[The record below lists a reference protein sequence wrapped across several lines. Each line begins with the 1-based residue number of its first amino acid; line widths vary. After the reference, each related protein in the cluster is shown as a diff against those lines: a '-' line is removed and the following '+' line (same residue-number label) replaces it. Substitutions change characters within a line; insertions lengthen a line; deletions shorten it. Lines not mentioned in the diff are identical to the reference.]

1 MKLRQFIS
9 VVLLLLFIGVQTGKA
24 QEIVNGKIVW
34 HGSTLTEALE
44 ASETGFVYLYNVE
57 QDKFLN
63 AGNAYGVQCSLS
75 AVGMRLKVHQVTY
88 KGNTYYQ
95 LESRIDNQI
104 QGDYVSP
111 NEQTLAND
119 KAIYLDRSSEPHV
132 GIYISY
138 PNWAFDDQRQSGY
151 NTYKIHGIDYGT
163 LNGIEKYGNGYRN
176 ITANVNASSY
186 YMGSNDGSTVVYV
199 GQNGSNNTWRFVTEA
214 DYEAAMAKLEW
225 GEIDMNAFIKD
236 AEFTRNSKD
245 SVYWE
250 WKYANGAPS
259 NTVNI
264 DGENKTIYGDGPYFS
279 NNQIISNPTHWH
291 LRGQQWMDNGTINFR
306 NGGNELNGK
315 YFVAEI
321 YNEENSLSQTAKI
334 TSNSPLKPG
343 LYKITCQGFYHDGNR
358 GTTNSNSSGTGAVAY
373 FTVIRTSEDG
383 TRVVER
389 TPLMPMADG
398 SKASQITPRSGI
410 SAGKVLLEN
419 PDEYLNTVFIEV
431 TEGATLTLM
440 LEQTEAAGG
449 WSVMDNFRFYA
460 CGVMAMYNSE
470 DWENRNYT
478 FKDNAN
484 GHEFT
489 GNPYVAFE
497 YPAKYE
503 YPATLYLQRTL
514 SKKKWNTIIL
524 PVNLSGS
531 QIRQAFGEDAKV
543 SKLTAC
549 TDTRIIFSEPANLWT
564 EGMLAGVPYIIKPTK
579 DPGVAAGDSV
589 EARVGNGEA
598 HTITIAGPLYSI
610 LGVTKTTEGLDTDG
624 NPATIHPITVTSESG
639 KSTVTMKGTF
649 YASNSVMDMNRNDNY
664 IIYQGTMYHLKSN
677 KWIFATYCWLE
688 SPKSSTGGAKEM
700 KMYIGDEDVTTA
712 IEGLSF
718 TTDDV
723 VTSQDVIYNINGQR
737 LGSNSL
743 QKGIYIKNGKKFI
756 VK

>member
-1 MKLRQFIS
+1 MMKVRHFVS
-9 VVLLLLFIGVQTGKA
+9 VVLLLLFVGVQVGKA

-34 HGSTLTEALE
+34 KGSTLAEAVA
-44 ASETGFVYLYNVE
+44 ASQDGFVYLYNVE

-63 AGNAYGVQCSLS
+63 AGNSYGVQCSLS
-75 AVGMRLKVHQVTY
+75 AVGMRMKLHRVTY
-88 KGNTYYQ
+88 SGGTYYQ
-95 LESRIDNQI
+95 LESRIDNKI

-111 NEQTLAND
+111 NQQSISNGVAV
-119 KAIYLDRSSEPHV
+119 YLDRSSTPQLGTNV
-132 GIYISY
+132 SY
-138 PNWAFDDQRQSGY
+138 PNWTFVNQNESGY
-151 NTYKIHGIDYGT
+151 NTFKIHGIQYNT
-163 LNGIEKYGNGYRN
+163 LSGNPN
-176 ITANVNASSY
+176 LSNY
-186 YMGSNDGSTVVYV
+186 YMGSNNGSTVVFV
-199 GQNGSNNTWRFVTEA
+199 DQNGSNNTWRLVTEA
-214 DYEAAMAKLEW
+214 EYESALEKLEW

-250 WKYANGAPS
+250 WKNANGAPS
-259 NTVNI
+259 NTVVI
-264 DGENKTIYGDGPYFS
+264 DGESKTIYGDGPFFNN
-279 NNQIISNPTHWH
+279 NNQIITNPTHWH
-291 LRGQQWMDNGTINFR
+291 LRGQQWMDNGTIKFTA
-306 NGGNELNGK
+306 GGNELNGQ

-321 YNEENSLSQTAKI
+321 YNEENALSQTAKI

-358 GTTNSNSSGTGAVAY
+358 GTTNSNSSGSGAVAY
-373 FTVIRTSEDG
+373 FTVIRTSDDG

-398 SKASQITPRSGI
+398 SKANQITPRSGI

-470 DWENRNYT
+470 DWENKTYT
-478 FKDNAN
+478 FVDAH
-484 GHEFT
+484 GEPFS

-497 YPAKYE
+497 YPEKYE

-514 SKKKWNTIIL
+514 TKDKWNTIIL

-543 SKLTAC
+543 SKLVAC
-549 TDTRIIFSEPANLWT
+549 TDTRIIFSEPENLWT
-564 EGMLAGVPYIIKPTK
+564 EGMQGGVPYIIKPTK
-579 DPGVAAGDSV
+579 DPGVATGESIR
-589 EARVGNGEA
+589 ARVGNGTE
-598 HTITIAGPLYSI
+598 HVIIIDGPLYSI
-610 LGVTKTTEGLDTDG
+610 LGVTKKDNGL
-624 NPATIHPITVTSESG
+624 PEIKPITVTSESG
-639 KSTVTMKGTF
+639 NASVTMTGTF
-649 YASNSVMDMNRNDNY
+649 YADYADSSLGQPTLNQNYLNSNDAY
-664 IIYQGTMYHLKSN
+664 IIYQGTMYHLN
-677 KWIFATYCWLE
+677 KPKRIYATYCYLY

-700 KMYIGDEDVTTA
+700 KMYVGDEDVTTA

-718 TTDDV
+718 LDEDV

>member
-9 VVLLLLFIGVQTGKA
+9 VVLLLLFIGVQVGKA

-34 HGSTLTEALE
+34 KGSTYAEAVE
-44 ASETGFVYLYNVE
+44 ASRTGFVYLYNVQ

-63 AGNAYGVQCSLS
+63 AGNSYGVQCSLS

-88 KGNTYYQ
+88 SGGTYYQ
-95 LESRIDNQI
+95 LESRIDNKI
-104 QGDYVSP
+104 QGDYISP
-111 NEQTLAND
+111 NQQSVSNGT
-119 KAIYLDRSSEPHV
+119 AIYLDRSSSPQLGNNV
-132 GIYISY
+132 SY
-138 PNWAFDDQRQSGY
+138 PNWTFVSQNESGY
-151 NTYKIHGIDYGT
+151 NTYKIHNIQYST
-163 LNGIEKYGNGYRN
+163 LNGWPNLGGL
-176 ITANVNASSY
+176 
-186 YMGSNDGSTVVYV
+186 YMGSTDGSSVVFV
-199 GQNGSNNTWRFVTEA
+199 SQTGQNNTWRFVTEA
-214 DYEAAMAKLEW
+214 DYETAMAKLEW

-250 WKYANGAPS
+250 WKYANDAPS

-264 DGENKTIYGDGPYFS
+264 DGENKTIYGDGPYFR

-321 YNEENSLSQTAKI
+321 YNEENALSQTAKI

-373 FTVIRTSEDG
+373 FTVIRTSQDN
-383 TRVVER
+383 TQVIER

-470 DWENRNYT
+470 DWENRDYT

-484 GHEFT
+484 GKEFT

-514 SKKKWNTIIL
+514 SKDKWNTIIL

-564 EGMLAGVPYIIKPTK
+564 DGMQAGVPYIIKPTK
-579 DPGVAAGDSV
+579 DPSVAAEGHID
-589 EARVGNGEA
+589 ARVGNGTE

-610 LGVTKTTEGLDTDG
+610 LGVTKKDMGL
-624 NPATIHPITVTSESG
+624 PTIQPITVTSESG
-639 KSTVTMKGTF
+639 NSSVTMKGTY

>member
-9 VVLLLLFIGVQTGKA
+9 VVLMLLFVGIQTVKA

-34 HGSTLTEALE
+34 KGSTYAEAVE
-44 ASETGFVYLYNVE
+44 ASRTGFVYLYNVQ

-63 AGNAYGVQCSLS
+63 AGNSYGVQCSLS

-88 KGNTYYQ
+88 GGSPYYQ
-95 LESRIDNQI
+95 LESRIDNKI
-104 QGDYVSP
+104 QGDYISP
-111 NEQTLAND
+111 NQQSVSNGT
-119 KAIYLDRSSEPHV
+119 AIYLDRSSTPQLGTNV
-132 GIYISY
+132 SY
-138 PNWAFDDQRQSGY
+138 PNWTFVDQHESGY
-151 NTYKIHGIDYGT
+151 NTYRIHNIQYST
-163 LNGIEKYGNGYRN
+163 LNNRPN
-176 ITANVNASSY
+176 LSSF
-186 YMGSNDGSTVVYV
+186 YMGSTDGSSVVFV
-199 GQNGSNNTWRFVTEA
+199 GQTGQNNTWRFVTEA

-250 WKYANGAPS
+250 WKYANDAPS

-264 DGENKTIYGDGPYFS
+264 DGENKTIYGDGPYFR

-373 FTVIRTSEDG
+373 FTVIRTSNDG
-383 TRVVER
+383 TRVIER

-419 PDEYLNTVFIEV
+419 PNEYLNTVFIEV

-470 DWENRNYT
+470 DWENREYT

-484 GHEFT
+484 GQNFK
-489 GNPYVAFE
+489 GNPYQAFE

-514 SKKKWNTIIL
+514 TTNAWNTIIL
-524 PVNLSGS
+524 PVSLTGS

-549 TDTRIIFSEPANLWT
+549 TDTRIIFSEPENLWT
-564 EGMLAGVPYIIKPTK
+564 DGMQAGVPYIIKPTK
-579 DPGVAAGDSV
+579 APGVAATESIDV
-589 EARVGNGEA
+589 RVGNGTE
-598 HTITIAGPLYSI
+598 HTITINGPLYSI
-610 LGVTKTTEGLDTDG
+610 LGVTKTTEGLDEFG
-624 NPATIHPITVTSESG
+624 NPETIQPITVTSESG
-639 KSTVTMKGTF
+639 NASVTMTGTF
-649 YASNSVMDMNRNDNY
+649 YADYADSSLGQPTLNQNYLNSNDAY
-664 IIYQGTMYHLKSN
+664 IIYQGTMYHLN
-677 KWIFATYCWLE
+677 KPKRIYATYCYLY
-688 SPKSSTGGAKEM
+688 SPKSSSGGAKEM
-700 KMYIGDEDVTTA
+700 KMYVGDEDVTTA

-737 LGSNSL
+737 LGNNSL

>member
-1 MKLRQFIS
+1 MMKVRHFVS
-9 VVLLLLFIGVQTGKA
+9 VVLLLLFVGVQVGKA

-34 HGSTLTEALE
+34 KGSTLAEAVA
-44 ASETGFVYLYNVE
+44 ASQDGFVYLYNVE

-63 AGNAYGVQCSLS
+63 AGNSYGVQCSLS
-75 AVGMRLKVHQVTY
+75 AVGMRMKLHRVTY
-88 KGNTYYQ
+88 SGGTYYQ
-95 LESRIDNQI
+95 LESRIDNKI

-111 NEQTLAND
+111 NQQSISNGVAV
-119 KAIYLDRSSEPHV
+119 YLDRSSTPQLGTNV
-132 GIYISY
+132 SY
-138 PNWAFDDQRQSGY
+138 PNWTFVNQNESGY
-151 NTYKIHGIDYGT
+151 NTFKIHGIQYNT
-163 LNGIEKYGNGYRN
+163 LSGNPN
-176 ITANVNASSY
+176 LSNY
-186 YMGSNDGSTVVYV
+186 YMGSNNGSTVVFV
-199 GQNGSNNTWRFVTEA
+199 DQNGSNNTWRLVTEA
-214 DYEAAMAKLEW
+214 DYESAMEKLEW

-250 WKYANGAPS
+250 WKNANGAPS
-259 NTVNI
+259 NTVVI
-264 DGENKTIYGDGPYFS
+264 DGESKTIYGDGPFFNN
-279 NNQIISNPTHWH
+279 NNQIITNPTHWH
-291 LRGQQWMDNGTINFR
+291 LRGQQWMDNGTIKFTA
-306 NGGNELNGK
+306 GGNELNGQ

-321 YNEENSLSQTAKI
+321 YNEENALSQTAKI

-358 GTTNSNSSGTGAVAY
+358 GTTNSNSSGSGAVAY
-373 FTVIRTSEDG
+373 FTVIRTSDDG

-398 SKASQITPRSGI
+398 SKANQITPRSGI

-470 DWENRNYT
+470 DWENKTYT
-478 FKDNAN
+478 FVDAH
-484 GHEFT
+484 GEPFS

-497 YPAKYE
+497 YPEKYE

-514 SKKKWNTIIL
+514 TKDKWNTIIL

-543 SKLTAC
+543 SKLVAC
-549 TDTRIIFSEPANLWT
+549 TDTRIIFSEPENLWT
-564 EGMLAGVPYIIKPTK
+564 EGMQGGVPYIIKPTK
-579 DPGVAAGDSV
+579 DPGVATGESIR
-589 EARVGNGEA
+589 ARVGNGTE
-598 HTITIAGPLYSI
+598 HVIIIDGPLYSI
-610 LGVTKTTEGLDTDG
+610 LGVTKKDNGL
-624 NPATIHPITVTSESG
+624 PEIKPITVTSESG
-639 KSTVTMKGTF
+639 NASVTMTGTF
-649 YASNSVMDMNRNDNY
+649 YADYADSSLGQPTLNQNYLNSNDAY
-664 IIYQGTMYHLKSN
+664 IIYQGTMYHLN
-677 KWIFATYCWLE
+677 KPKRIYATYCYLY

-700 KMYIGDEDVTTA
+700 KMYVGDEDVTTA

-718 TTDDV
+718 LDEDV

>member
-1 MKLRQFIS
+1 MMKVRHFVS
-9 VVLLLLFIGVQTGKA
+9 VVLLLLFVGIQTGKA

-34 HGSTLTEALE
+34 KGSTLAEAVA
-44 ASETGFVYLYNVE
+44 ASQDGFVYLYNVE

-63 AGNAYGVQCSLS
+63 AGNSYGVQCSLS
-75 AVGMRLKVHQVTY
+75 AVGMRMKLHRVTY
-88 KGNTYYQ
+88 SGGTYYQ
-95 LESRIDNQI
+95 LESRIDNKI

-111 NEQTLAND
+111 NQQSISNGVAV
-119 KAIYLDRSSEPHV
+119 YLDRSSTPQLGTNV
-132 GIYISY
+132 SY
-138 PNWAFDDQRQSGY
+138 PNWTFVNQNESGY
-151 NTYKIHGIDYGT
+151 NTFKIHGIQYNT
-163 LNGIEKYGNGYRN
+163 LSGNPN
-176 ITANVNASSY
+176 LSNY
-186 YMGSNDGSTVVYV
+186 YMGSNNGSTVVFV
-199 GQNGSNNTWRFVTEA
+199 DQNGSNNTWRLVTEA
-214 DYEAAMAKLEW
+214 EYESALEKLEW

-250 WKYANGAPS
+250 WKNANGAPS
-259 NTVNI
+259 NTVVI
-264 DGENKTIYGDGPYFS
+264 DGESKTIYGDGPFFNN
-279 NNQIISNPTHWH
+279 NNQIITNPTHWH
-291 LRGQQWMDNGTINFR
+291 LRGQQWMDNGTIKFTA
-306 NGGNELNGK
+306 GGNELNGQ

-321 YNEENSLSQTAKI
+321 YNEENALSQTAKI

-358 GTTNSNSSGTGAVAY
+358 GTTNSNSSGSGAVAY
-373 FTVIRTSEDG
+373 FTVIRTSDDG

-398 SKASQITPRSGI
+398 SKANQITPRSGI

-470 DWENRNYT
+470 DWENKTYT
-478 FKDNAN
+478 FVDAH
-484 GHEFT
+484 GEPFS

-497 YPAKYE
+497 YPEKYE

-514 SKKKWNTIIL
+514 TKDKWNTIIL

-543 SKLTAC
+543 SKLVAC
-549 TDTRIIFSEPANLWT
+549 TDTRIIFSEPENLWT
-564 EGMLAGVPYIIKPTK
+564 EGMQGGVPYIIKPTK
-579 DPGVAAGDSV
+579 DPGVATGESIR
-589 EARVGNGEA
+589 ARVGNGTE
-598 HTITIAGPLYSI
+598 HVIIIDGPLYSI
-610 LGVTKTTEGLDTDG
+610 LGVTKKDNGL
-624 NPATIHPITVTSESG
+624 PEIKPITVTSESG
-639 KSTVTMKGTF
+639 NASVTMTGTF
-649 YASNSVMDMNRNDNY
+649 YADYADSSLGQPTLNQNYLNSNDAY
-664 IIYQGTMYHLKSN
+664 IIYQGTMYHLN
-677 KWIFATYCWLE
+677 KPKRIYATYCYLY

-700 KMYIGDEDVTTA
+700 KMYVGDEDVTTA

-718 TTDDV
+718 LDEDV

>member
-1 MKLRQFIS
+1 MMKVRYSIL
-9 VVLLLLFIGVQTGKA
+9 VVLSLLFVGIQTSKA
-24 QEIVNGKIVW
+24 QDIVNGKIVW
-34 HGSTLTEALE
+34 KGSTLADAVT

-75 AVGMRLKVHQVTY
+75 AVGMRMKVH
-88 KGNTYYQ
+88 KNGNYYQ

-111 NEQTLAND
+111 NEQNAGTGS
-119 KAIYLDRSSEPHV
+119 AIYLDRSSTPQVGTHV
-132 GIYISY
+132 SY
-138 PNWAFDDQRQSGY
+138 PNWTFVDQRQSGY
-151 NTYKIHGIDYGT
+151 NTYKIH
-163 LNGIEKYGNGYRN
+163 N
-176 ITANVNASSY
+176 IQYTIGGRTYDKSSY
-186 YMGSNDGSTVVYV
+186 YMGSNDGSTVVFV

-214 DYEAAMAKLEW
+214 DYERAMALLEW

-259 NTVNI
+259 KTVTI
-264 DGENKTIYGDGPYFS
+264 DGEEKTLYGDGPFFN
-279 NNQIISNPTHWH
+279 NNQIIRNPTHWH
-291 LRGQQWMDNGTINFR
+291 LRGQQWMDNGVIKFS
-306 NGGNELNGK
+306 NGGNEQNGK

-321 YNEENSLSQTAKI
+321 YNEVNALSQTAKI
-334 TSNSPLKPG
+334 TSNSALKPG
-343 LYKITCQGFYHDGNR
+343 LYKITCQGFYHDGNG
-358 GTTNSNSSGTGAVAY
+358 GTTNSHSSGTGAVAY
-373 FTVIRTSEDG
+373 FTVIRTSLDG
-383 TRVVER
+383 TQVVER

-419 PDEYLNTVFIEV
+419 PNEYLNTVFIEV

-470 DWENRNYT
+470 DWENKEYT
-478 FKDNAN
+478 FTDNAT
-484 GHEFT
+484 GKPFT
-489 GNPYVAFE
+489 GNPYEAFE
-497 YPAKYE
+497 YPKQYE

-514 SKKKWNTIIL
+514 TKDKWNTIIL
-524 PVNLSGS
+524 PVNLTGS

-549 TDTRIIFSEPANLWT
+549 TDTRIVFSEPANLWT
-564 EGMLAGVPYIIKPTK
+564 DGMQAGVPYIIKPTK
-579 DPGVAAGDSV
+579 DPGVAADDEI
-589 EARVGNGEA
+589 EARVGNGTE

-610 LGVTKTTEGLDTDG
+610 LGVTKKDNGLPRID
-624 NPATIHPITVTSESG
+624 PIKVTSESG
-639 KSTVTMKGTF
+639 KSTVTMKGTY
-649 YASNSVMDMNRNDNY
+649 YASNTLMDMNSNDNY
-664 IIYQGTMYHLKSN
+664 IIYQGTMYHLKKN

-688 SPKSSTGGAKEM
+688 SPKSSTSGAKEM
-700 KMYIGDEDVTTA
+700 KMYVGDEDVTTS

-718 TTDDV
+718 TNEDV
-723 VTSQDVIYNINGQR
+723 VTSQDVVYNISGQR
-737 LGSNSL
+737 MGSNSL

>member
-1 MKLRQFIS
+1 MKVRHFVS
-9 VVLLLLFIGVQTGKA
+9 VVLLLLFVGVQVGKA

-34 HGSTLTEALE
+34 KGSTLAEAVA
-44 ASETGFVYLYNVE
+44 ASQNGFVYLYNVE

-63 AGNAYGVQCSLS
+63 AGNSYGVQCSLS
-75 AVGMRLKVHQVTY
+75 AVGMRMKLHRVTY
-88 KGNTYYQ
+88 SGGTYYQ
-95 LESRIDNQI
+95 LESRIDNKI

-111 NEQTLAND
+111 NQQSISNGVAV
-119 KAIYLDRSSEPHV
+119 YLDRSSTPQLGDNV
-132 GIYISY
+132 SY
-138 PNWAFDDQRQSGY
+138 PNWTFVNQNESGY
-151 NTYKIHGIDYGT
+151 NTFKIHGIQYNT
-163 LNGIEKYGNGYRN
+163 LSGNPN
-176 ITANVNASSY
+176 LSIY
-186 YMGSNDGSTVVYV
+186 YMGSNNGSTVVFV
-199 GQNGSNNTWRFVTEA
+199 GQNGSNNTWRLVTEA
-214 DYEAAMAKLEW
+214 DYESAMEKLEW

-250 WKYANGAPS
+250 WKNANGAPS
-259 NTVNI
+259 NTVVI
-264 DGENKTIYGDGPYFS
+264 DGESKTIYGDGPFF
-279 NNQIISNPTHWH
+279 NNNNHIITNPTHWH
-291 LRGQQWMDNGTINFR
+291 LRGQQWMDNGTIKFTA
-306 NGGNELNGK
+306 GGNELNGQ

-321 YNEENSLSQTAKI
+321 YNEENALSQTAKI

-358 GTTNSNSSGTGAVAY
+358 GTTNSNSSGSGAVAY
-373 FTVIRTSEDG
+373 FTVIRTSDDG

-398 SKASQITPRSGI
+398 SKANQITPRSGI

-470 DWENRNYT
+470 DWEDREYT
-478 FKDNAN
+478 FKDNVT
-484 GHEFT
+484 GREFT
-489 GNPYVAFE
+489 GDPYVAFE
-497 YPAKYE
+497 YPAQYE

-514 SKKKWNTIIL
+514 TKDKWNTIIL

-543 SKLTAC
+543 SKLVAC
-549 TDTRIIFSEPANLWT
+549 TDTRIIFSEPENLWT
-564 EGMLAGVPYIIKPTK
+564 EGMQGGVPYIIKPTK
-579 DPGVAAGDSV
+579 DPGVLSGDEI
-589 EARVGNGEA
+589 EARVGNGEE

-610 LGVTKTTEGLDTDG
+610 LGVTKKDNGL
-624 NPATIHPITVTSESG
+624 PTIHPITVTSESG
-639 KSTVTMKGTF
+639 NASVTMTGTF
-649 YASNSVMDMNRNDNY
+649 YADYADSSLGQPTLNQNYLNSNDAY
-664 IIYQGTMYHLKSN
+664 IIYQGTMYHLN
-677 KWIFATYCWLE
+677 KPKRIYATYCYLY

-700 KMYIGDEDVTTA
+700 KMYVGDEDVTTA

-737 LGSNSL
+737 IGNNSL
-743 QKGIYIKNGKKFI
+743 QKGIYIKNGKKYI

>member
-9 VVLLLLFIGVQTGKA
+9 VVLLLLFVGVQTGKA

-34 HGSTLTEALE
+34 KGSTLAQAVS
-44 ASETGFVYLYNVE
+44 ASNTGFVYLYNVV

-75 AVGMRLKVHQVTY
+75 AVGMRMKVHQVTY
-88 KGNTYYQ
+88 NGNTYYQ

-111 NEQTLAND
+111 NEQSAGTES
-119 KAIYLDRSSEPHV
+119 AIYLDRSSTPQTGTHV
-132 GIYISY
+132 SY
-138 PNWAFDDQRQSGY
+138 PNWAFVNQNESGY
-151 NTYKIHGIDYGT
+151 NTYRIHGIQYPTLGT
-163 LNGIEKYGNGYRN
+163 WNNRPDLSNYF
-176 ITANVNASSY
+176 
-186 YMGSNDGSTVVYV
+186 MGSNDGSTVVFV

-250 WKYANGAPS
+250 WKNANGAPS
-259 NTVNI
+259 KTVNV
-264 DGENKTIYGDGPYFS
+264 DGKDKTLYGDGPFFNS
-279 NNQIISNPTHWH
+279 NGRIISNPTHWH
-291 LRGQQWMDNGTINFR
+291 LRGQQWMDNGVIKFSK
-306 NGGNELNGK
+306 GGNETNGQ

-321 YNEENSLSQTAKI
+321 YNEENALSQTAKI

-398 SKASQITPRSGI
+398 SMASQITPRSGI
-410 SAGKVLLEN
+410 SAGKVLLGN
-419 PDEYLNTVFIEV
+419 PNEYLNTVFIEV

-470 DWENRNYT
+470 DWENREYE

-484 GHEFT
+484 GETFK
-489 GNPYVAFE
+489 GNPYEAFE
-497 YPAKYE
+497 YPEKYE

-514 SKKKWNTIIL
+514 TKNKWNTIIL

-531 QIRQAFGEDAKV
+531 QIRQAFGEDAKI

-579 DPGVAAGDSV
+579 DPGVAAGESV
-589 EARVGNGEA
+589 EARVGNGEE
-598 HTITIAGPLYSI
+598 HTISIAGPLYSI

>member
-1 MKLRQFIS
+1 MMKVRHFIS
-9 VVLLLLFIGVQTGKA
+9 VVLLLLFFGVQTNKA

-34 HGSTLTEALE
+34 KGSTFDQAVS
-44 ASETGFVYLYNVE
+44 ASSTGFVYLYNVE

-63 AGNAYGVQCSLS
+63 AGNDYGVQCSLS
-75 AVGMRLKVHQVTY
+75 AVGMRMKVHRVY
-88 KGNTYYQ
+88 SNGSYYYQ

-111 NEQTLAND
+111 NEQSAGIGS
-119 KAIYLDRSSEPHV
+119 KIYLDRSSTPQPGTNV
-132 GIYISY
+132 SY
-138 PNWAFDDQRQSGY
+138 PYWTFVDQNQSGY
-151 NTYKIHGIDYGT
+151 NTYKIH
-163 LNGIEKYGNGYRN
+163 N
-176 ITANVNASSY
+176 IRYNSTYDLSSC
-186 YMGSNDGSTVVYV
+186 YMGSNDGSTVVFV
-199 GQNGSNNTWRFVTEA
+199 GQNGSNNTWRFVTEV

-250 WKYANGAPS
+250 WKNANGAPS
-259 NTVNI
+259 KTVNV
-264 DGENKTIYGDGPYFS
+264 DGEAKTLYGDGPFF
-279 NNQIISNPTHWH
+279 NNYGRIISNPTHWH
-291 LRGQQWMDNGTINFR
+291 LRGQQWMDNGVIKFS

-321 YNEENSLSQTAKI
+321 YNEENALSQTAKI

-373 FTVIRTSEDG
+373 FTVIRTSNDG
-383 TRVVER
+383 TRVIER

-398 SKASQITPRSGI
+398 SKANQITPRSGI

-419 PDEYLNTVFIEV
+419 SNEYLNTVFIEV

-470 DWENRNYT
+470 DWENREYT

-484 GHEFT
+484 GKNFT
-489 GNPYVAFE
+489 GNPYQAFE

-514 SKKKWNTIIL
+514 TTNAWNTIIL
-524 PVNLSGS
+524 PVSLTGS

-549 TDTRIIFSEPANLWT
+549 TDTRIIFSEPENLWT
-564 EGMLAGVPYIIKPTK
+564 DGMQAGVPYIIKPTK
-579 DPGVAAGDSV
+579 APGVAATESIDV
-589 EARVGNGEA
+589 RVGNGTE
-598 HTITIAGPLYSI
+598 HTITINGPLYSI
-610 LGVTKTTEGLDTDG
+610 LGVTKTTEGLDEFG
-624 NPATIHPITVTSESG
+624 NPETIQPITVTSESG
-639 KSTVTMKGTF
+639 NASVTMTGTF
-649 YASNSVMDMNRNDNY
+649 YADYADSSLGQPTLNQNYLNSNDAY
-664 IIYQGTMYHLKSN
+664 IIYQGTMYHLN
-677 KWIFATYCWLE
+677 KPKRIYATYCYLY
-688 SPKSSTGGAKEM
+688 SPRSSTGGAKEM

>member
-1 MKLRQFIS
+1 MMKVRHFVS
-9 VVLLLLFIGVQTGKA
+9 VVLLLLFVGVQVGKA

-34 HGSTLTEALE
+34 KGSTLAEAVA
-44 ASETGFVYLYNVE
+44 ASQDGFVYLYNVE

-63 AGNAYGVQCSLS
+63 AGNSYGVQCSLS
-75 AVGMRLKVHQVTY
+75 AVGMRMKLHRVTY
-88 KGNTYYQ
+88 SGGTYYQ
-95 LESRIDNQI
+95 LESRIDNKI

-111 NEQTLAND
+111 NQQSISNGVAV
-119 KAIYLDRSSEPHV
+119 YLDRSSTPQLGDNV
-132 GIYISY
+132 SY
-138 PNWAFDDQRQSGY
+138 PNWTFVNQNESGY
-151 NTYKIHGIDYGT
+151 NTFKIHGIQYNT
-163 LNGIEKYGNGYRN
+163 LSGNPN
-176 ITANVNASSY
+176 LSNY
-186 YMGSNDGSTVVYV
+186 YMGSNNGSTVVFV
-199 GQNGSNNTWRFVTEA
+199 GQNGSNNTWRLVTEA
-214 DYEAAMAKLEW
+214 DYESAMEKLEW

-250 WKYANGAPS
+250 WKNANGAPS
-259 NTVNI
+259 NTVVI
-264 DGENKTIYGDGPYFS
+264 DGESKTIYGDGPFFNN
-279 NNQIISNPTHWH
+279 NNQIITNPTHWH
-291 LRGQQWMDNGTINFR
+291 LRGQQWMDNGTIKFTA
-306 NGGNELNGK
+306 GGNELNGQ

-321 YNEENSLSQTAKI
+321 YNEENALSQTAKI

-358 GTTNSNSSGTGAVAY
+358 GTTNSNSSGSGAVAY
-373 FTVIRTSEDG
+373 FTVIRTSDDG

-398 SKASQITPRSGI
+398 SKANQITPRSGI

-470 DWENRNYT
+470 DWEDREYT
-478 FKDNAN
+478 FKDNVT
-484 GHEFT
+484 GREFA
-489 GNPYVAFE
+489 GDPYVAFE
-497 YPAKYE
+497 YPAQYE

-514 SKKKWNTIIL
+514 TKDKWNTIIL

-543 SKLTAC
+543 SKLVAC
-549 TDTRIIFSEPANLWT
+549 TDTRIIFSEPENLWT
-564 EGMLAGVPYIIKPTK
+564 EGMQGGVPYIIKPTK
-579 DPGVAAGDSV
+579 DPGVLSGDEI
-589 EARVGNGEA
+589 EARVGNGEE

-610 LGVTKTTEGLDTDG
+610 LGVTKKDNGL
-624 NPATIHPITVTSESG
+624 PEIKPITVTSESG
-639 KSTVTMKGTF
+639 NASVTMTGTF
-649 YASNSVMDMNRNDNY
+649 YADYADSSLGQPTLNQNYLNSNDAY
-664 IIYQGTMYHLKSN
+664 IIYQGTMYHLN
-677 KWIFATYCWLE
+677 KPKRIYATYCYLY

-700 KMYIGDEDVTTA
+700 KMYVGDEDVTTA

-718 TTDDV
+718 TTEDV

-737 LGSNSL
+737 IGNNSL
-743 QKGIYIKNGKKFI
+743 QKGIYIKNGKKYI

>member
-9 VVLLLLFIGVQTGKA
+9 VVLLLLFIGVQVGKA

-34 HGSTLTEALE
+34 KGSTYAEAVE
-44 ASETGFVYLYNVE
+44 ASRTGFVYLYNVQ

-63 AGNAYGVQCSLS
+63 AGNSYGVQCSLS

-88 KGNTYYQ
+88 SGGTYYQ
-95 LESRIDNQI
+95 FESRIDNKI
-104 QGDYVSP
+104 QGDYISP
-111 NEQTLAND
+111 NQQSVSNGT
-119 KAIYLDRSSEPHV
+119 AIYLDRSSTPQLGTNV
-132 GIYISY
+132 SY
-138 PNWAFDDQRQSGY
+138 PNWTFVDQHESGY
-151 NTYKIHGIDYGT
+151 NTYRIHNIQYST
-163 LNGIEKYGNGYRN
+163 LNNRPN
-176 ITANVNASSY
+176 LSSF
-186 YMGSNDGSTVVYV
+186 YMGSTDGSSVVFV
-199 GQNGSNNTWRFVTEA
+199 GQTGQNNTWRFVTEA

-250 WKYANGAPS
+250 WKYANDAPS

-264 DGENKTIYGDGPYFS
+264 DGENKTIYGDGPYFR

-321 YNEENSLSQTAKI
+321 YNEENALSQTAKI

-373 FTVIRTSEDG
+373 FTVIRTSQDN
-383 TRVVER
+383 TQVIER

-470 DWENRNYT
+470 DWENRDYT

-484 GHEFT
+484 GQEFH

-514 SKKKWNTIIL
+514 SKDKWNTIIL

-579 DPGVAAGDSV
+579 DPGVAAGESV
-589 EARVGNGEA
+589 EARVGNGEE
-598 HTITIAGPLYSI
+598 HTISIAGPLYSI

>member
-1 MKLRQFIS
+1 MKVRHFIS
-9 VVLLLLFIGVQTGKA
+9 VVLSLLFVGVQTGKA
-24 QEIVNGKIVW
+24 QDIVNGKIIW
-34 HGSTLTEALE
+34 HGSTLADAVT

-57 QDKFLN
+57 QDKFMN

-75 AVGMRLKVHQVTY
+75 AVGMRMKVHRVTY
-88 KGNTYYQ
+88 NGGTYYQ

-111 NEQTLAND
+111 NQQSATTGS
-119 KAIYLDRSSEPHV
+119 AIYLDRSSTPQTGTHV
-132 GIYISY
+132 SY
-138 PNWAFDDQRQSGY
+138 PNWTFVDQNQSDY
-151 NTYKIHGIDYGT
+151 HTYKIHGIQYST
-163 LNGIEKYGNGYRN
+163 LSGRPNM
-176 ITANVNASSY
+176 SSY
-186 YMGSNDGSTVVYV
+186 YMGSNDGSTVVFV
-199 GQNGSNNTWRFVTEA
+199 GSNGSNNTWRFVTEA
-214 DYEAAMAKLEW
+214 DYEAAMALLEW

-250 WKYANGAPS
+250 WKYANGAIEKE
-259 NTVNI
+259 VNV
-264 DGENKTIYGDGPYFS
+264 DGETKTLYGDGPYFN

-291 LRGQQWMDNGTINFR
+291 LRGQQWMDNGVINFR
-306 NGGNELNGK
+306 NGGNEQNGK

-358 GTTNSNSSGTGAVAY
+358 GTTNSSSTGTGAVAY
-373 FTVIRTSEDG
+373 FTVIRTSADG
-383 TRVVER
+383 TQVIER

-398 SKASQITPRSGI
+398 NKASQITPRSGI

-419 PDEYLNTVFIEV
+419 PNEYLNTVFIEV

-470 DWENRNYT
+470 DWENRDYT
-478 FKDNAN
+478 FKDNAT
-484 GHEFT
+484 GHTFT
-489 GNPYVAFE
+489 GNPYEAFE
-497 YPAKYE
+497 YPAQYE

-514 SKKKWNTIIL
+514 TKNKWNAIIL
-524 PVNLSGS
+524 PVNLTGS

-543 SKLTAC
+543 SKLVAC
-549 TDTRIIFSEPANLWT
+549 TDTRIIFSEPENLWT
-564 EGMLAGVPYIIKPTK
+564 DGMQAAVPYIIKPTK
-579 DPGVAAGDSV
+579 DPGVAAGEDI
-589 EARVGNGEA
+589 EARVGNGEE
-598 HTITIAGPLYSI
+598 HTIDIAGPLYSI
-610 LGVTKTTEGLDTDG
+610 LGVTKKDMGL
-624 NPATIHPITVTSESG
+624 PTIQPITVTSESG
-639 KSTVTMKGTF
+639 KSSVTMTGTY
-649 YASNSVMDMNRNDNY
+649 YASNSVMDMSNKDNY
-664 IIYQGTMYHLKSN
+664 IIYQGTMYHLKKN
-677 KWIFATYCWLE
+677 KKIFATYCWLE
-688 SPKSSTGGAKEM
+688 SPKSSSGSAKTM
-700 KMYIGDEDVTTA
+700 SMFVGDEDVTTA

-718 TTDDV
+718 SAEDM

-737 LGSNSL
+737 LGNNGL
-743 QKGIYIKNGKKFI
+743 QKGIYIKNGKKFV

>member
-9 VVLLLLFIGVQTGKA
+9 VVLLLLFIGVQVGKA

-34 HGSTLTEALE
+34 KGSTYAEAVE
-44 ASETGFVYLYNVE
+44 ASRTGFVYLYNVQ

-63 AGNAYGVQCSLS
+63 AGNSYGVQCSLS

-88 KGNTYYQ
+88 GGSPYYQ
-95 LESRIDNQI
+95 LESRIDNKI
-104 QGDYVSP
+104 QGDYISP
-111 NEQTLAND
+111 NQQSVSNGT
-119 KAIYLDRSSEPHV
+119 AIYLDRSSTPQLGTNV
-132 GIYISY
+132 SY
-138 PNWAFDDQRQSGY
+138 PNWTFVDQHESGY
-151 NTYKIHGIDYGT
+151 NTYRIHNIQYST
-163 LNGIEKYGNGYRN
+163 LNNRPN
-176 ITANVNASSY
+176 LSSF
-186 YMGSNDGSTVVYV
+186 YMGSTDGSSVVFV
-199 GQNGSNNTWRFVTEA
+199 GQTGQNNTWRFVTEA

-250 WKYANGAPS
+250 WKYANDAPS

-264 DGENKTIYGDGPYFS
+264 DGENKTIYGDGPYFR

-321 YNEENSLSQTAKI
+321 YNEENALSQTAKI

-373 FTVIRTSEDG
+373 FTVIRTSQDN
-383 TRVVER
+383 TQVIER

-470 DWENRNYT
+470 DWENKEYT
-478 FKDNAN
+478 FTDNN
-484 GHEFT
+484 TGQPFT
-489 GNPYVAFE
+489 GDPYVAFE
-497 YPAKYE
+497 YPAQYE

-514 SKKKWNTIIL
+514 SKDKWNTIIL
-524 PVNLSGS
+524 PVNLTGS

-549 TDTRIIFSEPANLWT
+549 TDTRIIFSEPENLWT
-564 EGMLAGVPYIIKPTK
+564 DGMQAGVPYIIKPTK
-579 DPGVAAGDSV
+579 DPGVAAGEDIV
-589 EARVGNGEA
+589 ARVGNGTE
-598 HTITIAGPLYSI
+598 HTIKIQGPLYSI
-610 LGVTKTTEGLDTDG
+610 LGVTKKDNGLPVID
-624 NPATIHPITVTSESG
+624 PITVTSESG
-639 KSTVTMKGTF
+639 NSTVTMKGTY
-649 YASNSVMDMNRNDNY
+649 YASNTVMDMNSNDNY
-664 IIYQGTMYHLKSN
+664 IMYQGTMYHLKSN

>member
-1 MKLRQFIS
+1 MKVRYSIL
-9 VVLLLLFIGVQTGKA
+9 VVLSLLFVGIQTSKA
-24 QEIVNGKIVW
+24 QDIVNGKIVW
-34 HGSTLTEALE
+34 KGSTLADAVT

-75 AVGMRLKVHQVTY
+75 AVGMRMKVH
-88 KGNTYYQ
+88 KNGNYYQ

-111 NEQTLAND
+111 NEQNAGTGS
-119 KAIYLDRSSEPHV
+119 AIYLDRSSTPQVGTHV
-132 GIYISY
+132 SY
-138 PNWAFDDQRQSGY
+138 PNWTFVDQRQSGY
-151 NTYKIHGIDYGT
+151 NTYKIHNNQYTIGGRTYD
-163 LNGIEKYGNGYRN
+163 K
-176 ITANVNASSY
+176 SSY
-186 YMGSNDGSTVVYV
+186 YMGSNDGSTVVFV

-214 DYEAAMAKLEW
+214 DYERAMALLEW

-250 WKYANGAPS
+250 WKNANDAPS
-259 NTVNI
+259 KTVTI
-264 DGENKTIYGDGPYFS
+264 DGEEKTLYGDGPFFGS
-279 NNQIISNPTHWH
+279 NGRIINNPTHWH
-291 LRGQQWMDNGTINFR
+291 LRGQQWMDNGVIKFS
-306 NGGNELNGK
+306 NGGNEQNGK

-321 YNEENSLSQTAKI
+321 YNEENALSQTAKI
-334 TSNSPLKPG
+334 TSNSALKPG
-343 LYKITCQGFYHDGNR
+343 LYKITCQGFYHDGNG
-358 GTTNSNSSGTGAVAY
+358 GTTNSHSSGTGAVAY
-373 FTVIRTSEDG
+373 FTVIRTSLDG
-383 TRVVER
+383 TQVVER

-419 PDEYLNTVFIEV
+419 PNEYLNTVFIEV

-470 DWENRNYT
+470 DWENKEYT
-478 FKDNAN
+478 FTDNN
-484 GHEFT
+484 TGQPFT
-489 GNPYVAFE
+489 GDPYVAFE
-497 YPAKYE
+497 YPAQYE

-514 SKKKWNTIIL
+514 SKDKWNTIIL
-524 PVNLSGS
+524 PVNLTGS

-549 TDTRIIFSEPANLWT
+549 TDTRIIFSEPENLWT
-564 EGMLAGVPYIIKPTK
+564 DGMQAGVPYIIKPTK
-579 DPGVAAGDSV
+579 DPGVAAGEDIV
-589 EARVGNGEA
+589 ARVGNGTE
-598 HTITIAGPLYSI
+598 HTIKIQGPLYSI
-610 LGVTKTTEGLDTDG
+610 LGVTKKDNGLPVID
-624 NPATIHPITVTSESG
+624 PITVTSESG
-639 KSTVTMKGTF
+639 NSTVTMKGTY
-649 YASNSVMDMNRNDNY
+649 YASNTVMDMNSNDNY
-664 IIYQGTMYHLKSN
+664 IMYQGTMYHLKKN

-688 SPKSSTGGAKEM
+688 SPKSSTSGAKEM
-700 KMYIGDEDVTTA
+700 KMYVGDEDVTTS

-718 TTDDV
+718 TNEDV
-723 VTSQDVIYNINGQR
+723 VTSQDVVYNISGQR
-737 LGSNSL
+737 MGGNSL